1 MEDLIQR
8 IQTQLRRIPLL
19 DRWLLGELIG
29 PLLFAIAM
37 FTVRAR
43 QSPDETP
50 TQRFVVVDAERGDLA
65 YAEAFDDDDDDAA
78 RDASGPAPAEP
89 DVDAGTRGGE
99 GERGEEGEA
108 GNANPDGKK
117 TRGGADASAETAAR
131 EL

>member
-1 MEDLIQR
+1 MAS
-8 IQTQLRRIPLL
+8 TH
-19 DRWLLGELIG
+19 
-29 PLLFAIAM
+29 AIAM

-50 TQRFVVVDAERGDLA
+50 TQRFVVVDAERVEA
-65 YAEAFDDDDDDAA
+65 YAEAFDDDDDDDA

-89 DVDAGTRGGE
+89 DVDVDEGTRGGE